1 MHEKTKDVNSAKI
14 PDEMFL
20 HVTRRRGG
28 GTKRMDLF
36 GDFFGS
42 HLGEI
47 R

>member
-1 MHEKTKDVNSAKI
+1 MRGKTKDVNSAEVL
-14 PDEMFL
+14 DEMFQ
-20 HVTRRRGG
+20 HVTRRSGA
-28 GTKRMDLF
+28 GTKSMDVS